1 MKKSLLIFSVLTL
14 NTLAW
19 ASENPFIER
28 AKKKYLEVDKNYS
41 LDCLYGTNSKF
52 QIIYP
57 TNDTKKT
64 ATTLE
69 RSFNIET
76 DKKVIPMKFVLK
88 RDGRNYQYEITFNNK
103 ATSSGP
109 LKLREFQLNPITDT
123 ALANEIDLPR
133 LNCQVNLAYEHP
145 YYLTDGNYHFNVHPH
160 LRYDWMR
167 KLKEPTEAYLNNP
180 RYESLILLET
190 TNYRGNSV
198 NLNDFF
204 DGVDYRLKQT
214 EMDLVLSNV
223 PEDVPLVV
231 SPAGNSEYIFDVDKE
246 LNIVFTGGNHNYCI
260 WNATRHVILGLLR
273 SKSNAVINFRY
284 DSAAIVAQ
292 RKGVEGLGLDFPK
305 SDHSRSNLLKDLLQ
319 NKSII
324 DRYHRNWL
332 WYFQNTLGNRYVGQ
346 YKTYT
351 INYKAP
357 GWEKTV
363 TMNGNGSRD
372 LVVNITIF

>member
-1 MKKSLLIFSVLTL
+1 MKKSLLILSVLTL

-19 ASENPFIER
+19 ASENTFIER

-76 DKKVIPMKFVLK
+76 DKKVIPMKFVLR
-88 RDGRNYQYEITFNNK
+88 RDGRNYQYEVTFNNK
-103 ATSSGP
+103 ATSVGA
-109 LKLREFQLNPITDT
+109 LKLREFQLNPIADA

-167 KLKEPTEAYLNNP
+167 KLQGPTEAYLNNP

-332 WYFQNTLGNRYVGQ
+332 WYFQNTLGTRYVGQ

-363 TMNGNGSRD
+363 TMNGSGSRD

>member
-1 MKKSLLIFSVLTL
+1 MKKSLLFLSFFFV
-14 NTLAW
+14 NSLAI
-19 ASENPFIER
+19 ANDNPFIQR
-28 AKKKYLEVDKNYS
+28 AAKKYLEVDKNYS
-41 LDCLYGTNSKF
+41 LDCEYGTNSSF

-57 TNDTKKT
+57 TNKTKKT

-69 RSFNIET
+69 RDFNIET
-76 DKKVIPMKFVLK
+76 EKKVIPMKFVLR
-88 RDGRNYQYEITFNNK
+88 RDGRSYRYEITFNNK
-103 ATSSGP
+103 AVSSGN
-109 LKLREFQLNPITDT
+109 LKYREFQLSPINDV
-123 ALANEIDLPR
+123 ALSNEVDLPR

-145 YYLTDGNYHFNVHPH
+145 YYLTDGNYHINVHPH

-167 KLKEPTEAYLNNP
+167 KLKVPTEAYLKDP
-180 RYESLILLET
+180 RFESIILLET
-190 TNYRGNSV
+190 TNGRGNSV

-204 DGVDYRLKQT
+204 NGVDYRLKQT
-214 EMDLVLSNV
+214 EMDLVLTDV

-246 LNIVFTGGNHNYCI
+246 LNITFTGGNHNYCI
-260 WNATRHVILGLLR
+260 WNATRHVILALLR
-273 SKSNAVINFRY
+273 SKSTGVINFKY
-284 DSAAIVAQ
+284 DSSAIVAQ

-319 NKSII
+319 NKSIV

-332 WYFQNTLGNRYVGQ
+332 WYFQNTLGNRYVGL
-346 YKTYT
+346 YKSYT

-363 TMNGNGSRD
+363 VMNGKGSRD